1 MIFEAKESRSST
13 LSFLWMWGSVDVIV
27 IELITFLL
35 GIMIIDNKNGIENKH
50 YYQ

>member
-1 MIFEAKESRSST
+1 M
-13 LSFLWMWGSVDVIV
+13 DVIA

-35 GIMIIDNKNGIENKH
+35 GIMIIGNKNGIENKH